1 MRIDVDMSCVFC
13 GDDHAVEVELKDYER
28 WENGELAQNAFP
40 YLTPTE
46 REQLISGICPKCQA
60 KIFGQSK
67 KTLDIFIKCGII
79 VIEREV
85 NKMIKVYEC
94 KNGESEKDLVCE
106 LWGASTKHPD
116 SRFYFSE
123 WKYKNDFLDD
133 EVQVFQ
139 WLLWIASNLT
149 WPFHAK
155 ELAEYALENWYKW

>member
-1 MRIDVDMSCVFC
+1 
-13 GDDHAVEVELKDYER
+13 
-28 WENGELAQNAFP
+28 
-40 YLTPTE
+40 
-46 REQLISGICPKCQA
+46 
-60 KIFGQSK
+60 
-67 KTLDIFIKCGII
+67 
-79 VIEREV
+79 
-85 NKMIKVYEC
+85 MIKVYEC

-116 SRFYFSE
+116 IRFCFSE
-123 WKYKNDFLDD
+123 WKHKNDFLDD